1 MKLKLKQEKELVEI
15 LVNNF
20 IKIILILITITSCSL
35 HKNSKF
41 WTKQKIVEEK
51 KEIIK
56 KEKNNI
62 KQLIKKCYRLSNNLI
77 LLRISLY
84 AKPINKSFL
93 NNFDNNNG
101 RINFNGNLK
110 NISKYK
116 FSKIKNFYQYDP
128 EISFYNEDIIFFDNK
143 GSILRFNKD

>member
-1 MKLKLKQEKELVEI
+1 MKLKLEQEKELVEI

-20 IKIILILITITSCSL
+20 LKIILILITITSCSL

-41 WTKQKIVEEK
+41 WTNQKIVEEK

-56 KEKNNI
+56 KEKI
-62 KQLIKKCYRLSNNLI
+62 ISNNSLKNVSGLSEEFNPGVASVYI
-77 LLRISLY
+77 L
-84 AKPINKSFL
+84 PINKSFL

-110 NISKYK
+110 IFLNI
-116 FSKIKNFYQYDP
+116 NF
-128 EISFYNEDIIFFDNK
+128 
-143 GSILRFNKD
+143 LR